1 MISYKIIFSEPNGL
15 SGVAPKKTRS
25 ANIKNTKYKQKQ
37 STDQEKHKEQSQK
50 QEPETRHWETQED
63 TGTGSGELL
72 KTAGSTHTIYTRD
85 D

>member
-1 MISYKIIFSEPNGL
+1 M
-15 SGVAPKKTRS
+15 VCQVWHQKKTRS

-72 KTAGSTHTIYTRD
+72 KTAGSTHTIYTRAD
-85 D
+85 WQTRHR